1 MALMPI
7 CEIFG
12 SISPTVLQASNS
24 GEDISVYMVFSCAF
38 LLLLRL
44 WKFYRPPHEQCLLG
58 KGAPIGSELALEY
71 LLLLLN
77 NHLASSFNT
86 TLENSAKETDQ
97 YLVESPSVLG
107 SSLPEAK
114 IPVKGQIPGASS
126 SFAQPVFI
134 DSFPNFKAWYYQHKD
149 CIASTLSGLVCGNP
163 VHQIASNCQ

>member
-58 KGAPIGSELALEY
+58 KGAPVGSELALKY
-71 LLLLLN
+71 LFLLLN

-107 SSLPEAK
+107 SSFPEAN
-114 IPVKGQIPGASS
+114 IPVKGQIP
-126 SFAQPVFI
+126 
-134 DSFPNFKAWYYQHKD
+134 
-149 CIASTLSGLVCGNP
+149 
-163 VHQIASNCQ
+163 